1 LQSSVQSRIFYR
13 CRAAD
18 QQAICNTQTFARPA
32 ARFDI
37 GSFFNG
43 PAAPAFF
50 QPLPFRGGLPIPTI
64 VVEETD
70 DGR

>member
-1 LQSSVQSRIFYR
+1 MVAHQV
-13 CRAAD
+13 RAEFLID
-18 QQAICNTQTFARPA
+18 VVQQASTQTFARPA
-32 ARFDI
+32 GRFAI
-37 GSFFNG
+37 GSFFHG

-50 QPLPFRGGLPIPTI
+50 QPLPYRGGLPIPTI